1 MLNQN
6 YRLFWVVTN
15 LFNKYNYFNS
25 QKKIYEKQV
34 NTCNVLAIPKEK
46 VEKYDISFLEEIINN
61 NLNPTK
67 VISFIK

>member
-25 QKKIYEKQV
+25 QKKIYGKQV
-34 NTCNVLAIPKEK
+34 NTYNVLAIPKEK
-46 VEKYDISFLEEIINN
+46 VEKYDISFRRNN
-61 NLNPTK
+61 
-67 VISFIK
+67 